1 MHATNI
7 SYIPVEE
14 QKRIPKI
21 RKLAQISMKPD
32 FELPMIPTRLKNGRL
47 KKGGTCHIYV
57 TSFGL

>member
-32 FELPMIPTRLKNGRL
+32 FW
-47 KKGGTCHIYV
+47 
-57 TSFGL
+57 